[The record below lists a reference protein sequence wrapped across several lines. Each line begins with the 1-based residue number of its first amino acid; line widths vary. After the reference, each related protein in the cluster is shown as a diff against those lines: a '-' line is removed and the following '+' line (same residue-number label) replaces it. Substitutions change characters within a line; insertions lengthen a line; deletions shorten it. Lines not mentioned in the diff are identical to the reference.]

1 MPLQDHMQI
10 ISVDDHLIEHPR
22 VFSDRLP
29 AKYLAEGPRIVEDDK
44 GRHIWHFEDKI
55 FPYIGLNAVAGKT
68 PEQYG
73 LEPLRFDDMIPGCYD
88 PVERVKDMDVDGVQA
103 ACCFPSFPG
112 FGGRVFLNATDKD
125 LALACLRA
133 WNDFSIDEWSASA
146 PGRYVPLALLP
157 IWDVDALRDRA
168 EARRRQ
174 GRAGGVVPR
183 QPGTARPAVVPQR
196 PLGPALGRL
205 RGHRRGGQPALRV
218 RQLRPRVLG
227 LRQDAL
233 AELPWRRLQVGLRP
247 HRRQD
252 AVKDDDD
259 APTCTSF
266 AVYAT
271 NLMWTASDLVFSG
284 QLQKHPRLK
293 FMLAE
298 GGIGWFPYIW
308 ERMDQVWARHR
319 YYQPID
325 FDARPSDL
333 FKKHFWGCY
342 IEDEFGIKNRH
353 EIGID
358 RICVEIDYPHS
369 DSNWPNSRKQIAES
383 LRDVPDDEAH
393 KIVELN
399 ARAVLNFPRL

>member
-10 ISVDDHLIEHPR
+10 VSVDDHLIEHPR
-22 VFSDRLP
+22 VFSDRLA
-29 AKYLAEGPRIVEDDK
+29 AKYLAEGPRIVEDEK
-44 GRHIWHFEDKI
+44 GRHIWHFEDKV

-88 PVERVKDMDVDGVQA
+88 PAERIKDMDLDGVQA
-103 ACCFPSFPG
+103 ATCFPSFPG
-112 FGGRVFLNATDKD
+112 FGGRVFLNASDKD
-125 LALACLRA
+125 LALACLQA
-133 WNDFSIDEWSASA
+133 WNDFSVDEWCATDRS
-146 PGRYVPLALLP
+146 RYVPLALLP
-157 IWDVDALRDRA
+157 IWDVDLCVTELKRVAA
-168 EARRRQ
+168 KGARVVSFPDSPVPL
-174 GRAGGVVPR
+174 GLPSFHSDKWGPLWDVFEDTGVVVSLHFGSGSFV
-183 QPGTARPAVVPQR
+183 PGFSASAKQLSPNY
-196 PLGPALGRL
+196 
-205 RGHRRGGQPALRV
+205 RGGEFKSVSARTD
-218 RQLRPRVLG
+218 G
-227 LRQDAL
+227 N
-233 AELPWRRLQVGLRP
+233 
-247 HRRQD
+247 
-252 AVKDDDD
+252 VKNDDD

-271 NLMWTASDLVFSG
+271 NLMWSASDLVFSG

-298 GGIGWFPYIW
+298 GGIGWFPYLC
-308 ERMDQVWARHR
+308 ERMDQIWRGHR

-353 EIGID
+353 EIGLD

-369 DSNWPNSRKQIAES
+369 DSIWPNSRKNIADS
-383 LRDVPDDEAH
+383 LADVPDDEAH
-393 KIVELN
+393 RIVELN
-399 ARAVLNFPRL
+399 AREVLNFPRS

>member
-29 AKYLAEGPRIVEDDK
+29 AKYLAEGPRIVEDEK

-73 LEPLRFDDMIPGCYD
+73 LEPLRFEDMIPGCYD
-88 PVERVKDMDVDGVQA
+88 PVERVKDMNVDGVQA

-125 LALACLRA
+125 LAVACLRA
-133 WNDFSIDEWSASA
+133 WNDFSIDEWSGSA

-157 IWDVDALRDRA
+157 IWDVDACVA
-168 EARRRQ
+168 ELKRVAAKGARVVSFPDSPVPL
-174 GRAGGVVPR
+174 GLPSFHSDHWGPLWDVFEDTGVVVSLHFGSGSFV
-183 QPGTARPAVVPQR
+183 PGFSASAKMLSPNY
-196 PLGPALGRL
+196 
-205 RGHRRGGQPALRV
+205 RGGEFKSVSARTD
-218 RQLRPRVLG
+218 G
-227 LRQDAL
+227 N
-233 AELPWRRLQVGLRP
+233 
-247 HRRQD
+247 
-252 AVKDDDD
+252 VKNDDD

-266 AVYAT
+266 VVYAT
-271 NLMWTASDLVFSG
+271 NLMWTASDLIFSG
-284 QLQKHPRLK
+284 QLQKHPKLK

-298 GGIGWFPYIW
+298 GGIGWFPYIR

-325 FDARPSDL
+325 FDTRPSDL
-333 FKKHFWGCY
+333 FRKHFWGCY

-383 LRDVPDDEAH
+383 LRDVSDEDAH

-399 ARAVLNFPRL
+399 AREVLNFPRG

>member
-29 AKYLAEGPRIVEDDK
+29 AKYLAEGPRIVEDEK

-73 LEPLRFDDMIPGCYD
+73 LEPLRFEDMIPGCYD
-88 PVERVKDMDVDGVQA
+88 PVERVKDMNVDGVQA

-125 LALACLRA
+125 LAVACLRA
-133 WNDFSIDEWSASA
+133 WNDFSIDEWSGSA

-157 IWDVDALRDRA
+157 IWDVDACVA
-168 EARRRQ
+168 ELKRVAAKGARVVSFPDSPVPL
-174 GRAGGVVPR
+174 GLPSFHSDHWGPLWDVLEDTGVVVSLHFGSGSFV
-183 QPGTARPAVVPQR
+183 PGFGASAKQLSPTY
-196 PLGPALGRL
+196 
-205 RGHRRGGQPALRV
+205 RGGEFKSVSARTD
-218 RQLRPRVLG
+218 G
-227 LRQDAL
+227 N
-233 AELPWRRLQVGLRP
+233 
-247 HRRQD
+247 
-252 AVKDDDD
+252 VKNDDD

-266 AVYAT
+266 VVYAT

-298 GGIGWFPYIW
+298 GGIGWFPYIR

-325 FDARPSDL
+325 FDTRPSDL

-342 IEDEFGIKNRH
+342 IEDEIGIKNRQ

-383 LRDVPDDEAH
+383 LRDVSDEDAH

-399 ARAVLNFPRL
+399 AREVLNFPRG

>member
-1 MPLQDHMQI
+1 M
-10 ISVDDHLIEHPR
+10 
-22 VFSDRLP
+22 
-29 AKYLAEGPRIVEDDK
+29 
-44 GRHIWHFEDKI
+44 
-55 FPYIGLNAVAGKT
+55 
-68 PEQYG
+68 
-73 LEPLRFDDMIPGCYD
+73 EPLRYDDMIPGCYD
-88 PVERVKDMDVDGVQA
+88 PRRRVEDMDVDGVQA

-112 FGGRVFLNATDKD
+112 FAAGGSSPRPSDKD
-125 LALACLRA
+125 LALACVAA
-133 WNDFSIDEWSASA
+133 WNDFSIDEWCAIRARPLHPAGDAAVSGTSMAASPRSERVAAKAGAKGVTFPDSRRCRSACRRSTPTTGNRSGTCSKRPTSWSA
-146 PGRYVPLALLP
+146 CTS
-157 IWDVDALRDRA
+157 DRA
-168 EARRRQ
+168 ASS
-174 GRAGGVVPR
+174 
-183 QPGTARPAVVPQR
+183 PGSRLPQDAS
-196 PLGPALGRL
+196 PGY
-205 RGHRRGGQPALRV
+205 RGGEFKSVSART
-218 RQLRPRVLG
+218 G
-227 LRQDAL
+227 GN
-233 AELPWRRLQVGLRP
+233 AEI
-247 HRRQD
+247 
-252 AVKDDDD
+252 KDDD
-259 APTCTSF
+259 APTVTSF

-369 DSNWPNSRKQIAES
+369 DSNWPNSRKGIAVS
-383 LRDVPDDEAH
+383 LAEVPDDEAH
-393 KIVELN
+393 RIVELN
-399 ARAVLNFPRL
+399 AREVLNFPRS

>member
-22 VFSDRLP
+22 VFTDRLA
-29 AKYLAEGPRIVEDDK
+29 AKYLPEGPRIIEDEK

-55 FPYIGLNAVAGKT
+55 FPYIGLNAVAGKE
-68 PEQYG
+68 PAEYG
-73 LEPLRFDDMIPGCYD
+73 MEPLRFDDMIPGCYD
-88 PVERVKDMDVDGVQA
+88 PAERVKDMDVDGVQA

-112 FGGRVFLNATDKD
+112 FGGRVFLHAKDKD
-125 LALACLRA
+125 LGLACLQA
-133 WNDFSIDEWSASA
+133 WNDFSLDEWCATDRS
-146 PGRYVPLALLP
+146 RYVPLALLP
-157 IWDVDALRDRA
+157 IWDVDRSVA
-168 EARRRQ
+168 ELKRVAAKGARVVSFPDSPVPL
-174 GRAGGVVPR
+174 GLPSFHSDHWGPLWDVFEETGVVVSLHFGSGSFV
-183 QPGTARPAVVPQR
+183 PGFSASAKQLSPNY
-196 PLGPALGRL
+196 
-205 RGHRRGGQPALRV
+205 RGGEFKSVSDRT
-218 RQLRPRVLG
+218 G
-227 LRQDAL
+227 
-233 AELPWRRLQVGLRP
+233 GN
-247 HRRQD
+247 
-252 AVKDDDD
+252 AVSDDD
-259 APTCTSF
+259 APTVTSF

-284 QLQKHPRLK
+284 QLQKHPKLK

-298 GGIGWFPYIW
+298 GGIGWFRYIW
-308 ERMDQVWARHR
+308 ERMDQVWSRHR

-369 DSNWPNSRKQIAES
+369 DSNWPNSRKGIAVS
-383 LRDVPDDEAH
+383 LADVPDDEAH
-393 KIVELN
+393 RIVELN
-399 ARAVLNFPRL
+399 AREVLNFPRF